1 MGQHRGAEG
10 TRGVSRGPV
19 IAVGAV
25 IAVVLAVVGWFQL
38 RDRISDQGTQAAQ
51 SCVEGPAVLD
61 VTADPDIAPQI
72 QTLADRYAQ
81 TAPVVRDHCIT
92 VTVTPATSQTVVD
105 ALAASAG
112 KDWSGPGPA
121 PALWIPQSTQSV
133 ARLSGQTGLIDGQ
146 PKSLATSPV
155 LLAAPVPLA
164 QALIASNVGWQ
175 DLARLQS
182 DPNGLPGIGLPGWG
196 SLKLALPT
204 GPGSDPSTQAA
215 EAVAAAVSGA
225 GAGPVTEAQAASAPV
240 VSALSSLA
248 VGSAAAFPS
257 APDKPAATADALSAL
272 GAQQDRR
279 AGAPHAVA
287 VTEQQLYAAEPGVNA
302 LTAFLPAG
310 ATPMADHPGAII
322 SAGWVDEARSRAAA
336 EFVDYLRR
344 PEQATV
350 LRDAG
355 FRVDGGSPSAVRA
368 VPFAPIDA
376 PLQPATGPVVDTL
389 SRTLSNPVVPR
400 RSTVLL
406 DVSGSMSN
414 VEGDGTRLTNTTAAL
429 TEQLNRTPD
438 STDLGL
444 WIYSKNLDGAKA
456 YKVAVPTGSLTDT
469 VGTGT
474 RRQAIDT
481 ALHSLTPATAT
492 STYSATLAA
501 YADAVRGYG
510 ADRPNSVLLI
520 TDGPNDD
527 TSITARQLLASI
539 RETTVDGKPVRID
552 VITIGENSDADT
564 LRALAEQTG
573 GSMTAV
579 GSSQGPELRAAIG
592 QALG

>member
-1 MGQHRGAEG
+1 
-10 TRGVSRGPV
+10 
-19 IAVGAV
+19 
-25 IAVVLAVVGWFQL
+25 
-38 RDRISDQGTQAAQ
+38 
-51 SCVEGPAVLD
+51 
-61 VTADPDIAPQI
+61 
-72 QTLADRYAQ
+72 
-81 TAPVVRDHCIT
+81 
-92 VTVTPATSQTVVD
+92 
-105 ALAASAG
+105 
-112 KDWSGPGPA
+112 
-121 PALWIPQSTQSV
+121 
-133 ARLSGQTGLIDGQ
+133 
-146 PKSLATSPV
+146 
-155 LLAAPVPLA
+155 
-164 QALIASNVGWQ
+164 
-175 DLARLQS
+175 
-182 DPNGLPGIGLPGWG
+182 
-196 SLKLALPT
+196 
-204 GPGSDPSTQAA
+204 
-215 EAVAAAVSGA
+215 
-225 GAGPVTEAQAASAPV
+225 
-240 VSALSSLA
+240 
-248 VGSAAAFPS
+248 
-257 APDKPAATADALSAL
+257 
-272 GAQQDRR
+272 
-279 AGAPHAVA
+279 
-287 VTEQQLYAAEPGVNA
+287 
-302 LTAFLPAG
+302 
-310 ATPMADHPGAII
+310 
-322 SAGWVDEARSRAAA
+322 VDEARSRAAA

-355 FRVDGGSPSAVRA
+355 FRVDGESPSAVRA
-368 VPFAPIDA
+368 VPFAPIDT

-389 SRTLSNPVVPR
+389 SRTLANPVVPR

-456 YKVAVPTGSLTDT
+456 YKIAVPTGSLTDT

-481 ALHSLTPATAT
+481 ALDSLTPATAT
-492 STYSATLAA
+492 STYAATLAA

-539 RETTVDGKPVRID
+539 RETTVGGKPVRID

-579 GSSQGPELRAAIG
+579 GSSQGPELGAAIG

>member
-1 MGQHRGAEG
+1 MGQHRGTRG
-10 TRGVSRGPV
+10 TRGVSKGPV

-25 IAVVLAVVGWFQL
+25 IAVVLAAVGWFQL

-51 SCVEGPAVLD
+51 MCVEGSAVLD

-72 QTLADRYAQ
+72 QTLADRYTQ
-81 TAPVVRDHCIT
+81 TTPVVRDHCIT
-92 VTVTPATSQTVVD
+92 VAVTAAASQTVVD
-105 ALAASAG
+105 AMAASAG
-112 KDWSGPGPA
+112 QNWSGPGPA
-121 PALWIPQSTQSV
+121 PALWIPQSTQSI
-133 ARLSGQTGLIDGQ
+133 ARLGGQTGLIDGQ
-146 PKSLATSPV
+146 PKSLVTSPV
-155 LLAAPVPLA
+155 LLAAPVTLA
-164 QALIASNVGWQ
+164 EALSGSKIGWQ

-182 DPNGLPGIGLPGWG
+182 DPNALQGLGLPGWG
-196 SLKLALPT
+196 SLRLALPT
-204 GPGSDPSTQAA
+204 GPGSDPSTLAA

-225 GAGPVTEAQAASAPV
+225 GAGPVTEAQAASPPV
-240 VSALSSLA
+240 ISALSTLA
-248 VGSAAAFPS
+248 VGSAAAFPT
-257 APDKPAATADALSAL
+257 APDKPAVTADALAAL
-272 GAQQDRR
+272 GAQHDPRT
-279 AGAPHAVA
+279 GTLHAVA
-287 VTEQQLYAAEPGVNA
+287 VTEQQLYAAEPDANA

-310 ATPMADHPGAII
+310 ATPMADHPAAIV
-322 SAGWVDEARSRAAA
+322 SAGWVDEARGRAAS
-336 EFVDYLRR
+336 EFADYLRR
-344 PEQATV
+344 PEQASV

-355 FRVDGGSPSAVRA
+355 FRVDGKSPSAVGA
-368 VPFAPIDA
+368 VPFAPIDT
-376 PLQPATGPVVDTL
+376 PLQPADGAAVDTL
-389 SRTLSNPVVPR
+389 TRTLTNSAVPR
-400 RSTVLL
+400 RSTLLL

-438 STDLGL
+438 ATELGL
-444 WIYSKNLDGAKA
+444 WIYSRNLDGTKP
-456 YKVAVPTGSLTDT
+456 YRIAVPTGPLTDT

-481 ALHSLTPATAT
+481 ALDALTPATAT
-492 STYSATLAA
+492 STYAAVEAA
-501 YADAVRGYG
+501 YADAVQGFG

-539 RETTVDGKPVRID
+539 RAATVDGKPVRID

-573 GSMTAV
+573 GSLTAV
-579 GSSQGPELRAAIG
+579 GSSQGPELGAAIG